1 MTAPA
6 PPGRGR
12 AAAGAAPGVAARP
25 GYLGREE
32 TGRMVHPGPRAAER
46 AVAVRARVEP
56 VAGVLR
62 AGETVLAGVARVFA
76 AAGCRGGMVFLDG
89 VSCAPLRY
97 VLPALSTDGLHAAWY
112 SDTHALEDAL
122 ILRATASVG
131 VRDGAAFLHGHG
143 LWQAGRAPVA
153 MGHLLPFESVV
164 AADAP
169 VTGMGAR
176 DAGFVAQADPET
188 AFTLFQPEGGGAGDS
203 LLARIAT
210 GEDVVTSIEALAA
223 AHGITEARL
232 HGLGSID
239 HVRFAQGGRMD
250 CLATELR
257 LHGAVL
263 RAGRARV
270 GIEVVDI
277 AGRIKSGELKR
288 GANPVGV
295 TLELLIEP
303 MEDRP

>member
-1 MTAPA
+1 MVTA
-6 PPGRGR
+6 
-12 AAAGAAPGVAARP
+12 
-25 GYLGREE
+25 
-32 TGRMVHPGPRAAER
+32 
-46 AVAVRARVEP
+46 
-56 VAGVLR
+56 
-62 AGETVLAGVARVFA
+62 
-76 AAGCRGGMVFLDG
+76 
-89 VSCAPLRY
+89 
-97 VLPALSTDGLHAAWY
+97 
-112 SDTHALEDAL
+112 
-122 ILRATASVG
+122 
-131 VRDGAAFLHGHG
+131 
-143 LWQAGRAPVA
+143 
-153 MGHLLPFESVV
+153 
-164 AADAP
+164 
-169 VTGMGAR
+169 
-176 DAGFVAQADPET
+176 
-188 AFTLFQPEGGGAGDS
+188 
-203 LLARIAT
+203 
-210 GEDVVTSIEALAA
+210 IEALAA

-303 MEDRP
+303 MEDRR